1 MLHLACVTS
10 PPRDHAIIPHSP
22 QISFVAKTFGC
33 EFRTNEI
40 RANCIPNYSLKNH
53 YLKLMK
59 FLLLLIF
66 ALPFSSIVFSQGI
79 DSAPALDD
87 NLIES
92 KQYKRLI
99 EKHSKY
105 VSYGWN

>member
-1 MLHLACVTS
+1 
-10 PPRDHAIIPHSP
+10 
-22 QISFVAKTFGC
+22 
-33 EFRTNEI
+33 
-40 RANCIPNYSLKNH
+40 
-53 YLKLMK
+53 MK

-79 DSAPALDD
+79 DSGPALDD

-99 EKHSKY
+99 EKHSKCQLWVELKNY
-105 VSYGWN
+105 SKKTLETSCKEINYLYLCARLLKGLGV